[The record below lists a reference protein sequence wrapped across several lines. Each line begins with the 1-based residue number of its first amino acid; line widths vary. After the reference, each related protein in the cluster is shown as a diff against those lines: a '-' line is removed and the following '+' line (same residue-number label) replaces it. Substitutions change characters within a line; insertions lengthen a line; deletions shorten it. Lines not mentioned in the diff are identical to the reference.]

1 MPRPRS
7 QVTQE
12 AKNRLIERLEAGGLR
27 PGSRFYSNRAV
38 ARIFG
43 ISYQTAHR
51 LLDELVAEGRLRR
64 DPSSGTFV
72 AGQVEVIDG
81 VELWF
86 HPRAKR
92 AGSFGHRL
100 LESLQAGLKQEG
112 IAMVVKFG
120 ERARPALNRYPIVWE
135 CSGALDAMSGR
146 YGLLLNQEAP
156 PGMRASFV
164 DSISIDDYSGGV
176 AAAEWLAL
184 QGEHRSVSVL
194 AGPRDDPRSRR
205 RVEGFS
211 SIYPKAQVVW
221 ADGWYLEDGLQ
232 LAGQVATAAAVFC
245 GNDRLAEAVV
255 QHCRGHGKALPWLI
269 GFDDAPVAAELG
281 ISTVAI
287 PWEEMA
293 RAAVQIAVRRL
304 AGEPRQASR
313 RARLPGCRGAQT
325 VNEVRHLG

>member
-7 QVTQE
+7 QLTQE

-72 AGQVEVIDG
+72 AGQVDALEG

-100 LESLQAGLKQEG
+100 LDSLQAGLKQEG
-112 IAMVVKFG
+112 IAVVVKFA

-156 PGMRASFV
+156 PGMMASFV

-205 RVEGFS
+205 RVEGFL
-211 SIYPKAQVVW
+211 SIYKDAQVQW
-221 ADGWYLEDGLQ
+221 SDGWYLEDGLRI
-232 LAGQVATAAAVFC
+232 AGRVADADAVFC
-245 GNDRLAEAVV
+245 GNDRLAEAVIQYCGSQGQV
-255 QHCRGHGKALPWLI
+255 LPMLI

-281 ISTVAI
+281 LSTIAI

-293 RAAVQIAVRRL
+293 RAVVQIASRRL
-304 AGEPRQASR
+304 AGEPHPASR
-313 RARLPGCRGAQT
+313 MVIAPRPIS
-325 VNEVRHLG
+325 RHWIKV